1 MKRLFNFNFVNEKF
15 TYDIYLQENGSNLFL
30 SKKKWLNTILL
41 LENYMILFM
50 FSRKWFLF
58 IFITQMIL
66 QLFKKIL
73 QINLIFS

>member
-1 MKRLFNFNFVNEKF
+1 MTEYNF
-15 TYDIYLQENGSNLFL
+15 T
-30 SKKKWLNTILL
+30 SK
-41 LENYMILFM
+41 NYMILVI
-50 FSRKWFLF
+50 FSSKWFLF